1 MTLLAIKDDFVER
14 SLANVPGVLGKL
26 NYVAELREGD
36 KYVHWGL
43 ERTYGE
49 DITQRTL
56 SDVHR
61 TLFLQVLRTPMRRLL
76 EDVGQAAAAKNS
88 GVAQYLE
95 EVLREPVTLLPA
107 NLGGGSAAHFNSIVA
122 ALWSLLR

>member
-14 SLANVPGVLGKL
+14 SLANVPGILGRL
-26 NYVAELREGD
+26 CYVAELREGD

-49 DITQRTL
+49 EITQRTL
-56 SDVHR
+56 SDLHR
-61 TLFLQVLRTPMRRLL
+61 TLFLQALRTPLRRLL
-76 EDVGQAAAAKNS
+76 EDVNRGAAVNS
-88 GVAQYLE
+88 EKVEDYLE
-95 EVLREPVTLLPA
+95 TLLRDPASLVPA